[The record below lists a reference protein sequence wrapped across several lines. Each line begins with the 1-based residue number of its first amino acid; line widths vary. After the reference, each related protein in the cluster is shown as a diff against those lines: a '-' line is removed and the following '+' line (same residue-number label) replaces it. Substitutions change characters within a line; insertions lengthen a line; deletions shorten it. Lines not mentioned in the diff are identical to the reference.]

1 VFPDVLREHLFIEV
15 IYRCIQQEAG
25 LILDGQKPR
34 KTGHSAMEFLVP
46 LVISSL
52 IFGIVGCAI
61 GDLGGKKNGKKGMA
75 LGALLGPIGCI
86 IVAILPPGEGSAVKN
101 EKQQAVELERRK
113 VALLEAQLAELKKD
127 RAPATSS
134 RTQRVE
140 ALLDEP
146 PVYRLD

>member
-1 VFPDVLREHLFIEV
+1 MELIISLLF
-15 IYRCIQQEAG
+15 
-25 LILDGQKPR
+25 
-34 KTGHSAMEFLVP
+34 
-46 LVISSL
+46 SSL
-52 IFGIVGCAI
+52 IFGIVGYAV

-101 EKQQAVELERRK
+101 EKQQAIDLERRK

-127 RAPATSS
+127 RSPAANS
-134 RTQRVE
+134 RTQRAE

>member
-1 VFPDVLREHLFIEV
+1 
-15 IYRCIQQEAG
+15 
-25 LILDGQKPR
+25 
-34 KTGHSAMEFLVP
+34 MEFLIP

-75 LGALLGPIGCI
+75 LGALLGPIGWI

-134 RTQRVE
+134 RTQRAE